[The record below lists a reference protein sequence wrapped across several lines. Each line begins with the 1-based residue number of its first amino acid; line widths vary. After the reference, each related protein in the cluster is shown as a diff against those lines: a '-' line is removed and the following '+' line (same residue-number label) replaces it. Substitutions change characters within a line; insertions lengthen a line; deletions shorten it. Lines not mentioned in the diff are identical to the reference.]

1 MESIQPRYETLQRTE
16 SFSDKNGIILVL
28 AVLLALSLVGINVLD
43 LASNLIKAVTS
54 IVGPLVAQLLAAIGY
69 TTGTVINKTAD
80 VVSDTAKSGIDIAE
94 GTVQDVG
101 NLMISA
107 SASGV
112 DSGTKKNLDMAINSS
127 KRPGSHPDPDSTENP
142 IQNPISSKKGAWCLV
157 GEYKNKRGCV
167 EVSNANKCM
176 SEQVFPTQKMCLN
189 PTKGA

>member
-1 MESIQPRYETLQRTE
+1 METIQPRYETLPRTE
-16 SFSDKNGIILVL
+16 SFSDKNYIILVL
-28 AVLLALSLVGINVLD
+28 VGLLVLSFIGINVLD
-43 LASNLIKAVTS
+43 VASNVIKTVIA
-54 IVGPLVAQLLAAIGY
+54 ILGPLVARVLAAIGY

-107 SASGV
+107 SAGGV
-112 DSGTKKNLDMAINSS
+112 DSGTKKNLDLAINSS
-127 KRPGSHPDPDSTENP
+127 KRPGSQPDPDSTENP

-167 EVSNANKCM
+167 EVSHANKCM
-176 SEQVFPTQKMCLN
+176 SEQVFPSQKMCLN
-189 PTKGA
+189 PTQSA

>member
-1 MESIQPRYETLQRTE
+1 MESIQPRYETLPRTE
-16 SFSDKNGIILVL
+16 SFSDKNYIILVL
-28 AVLLALSLVGINVLD
+28 TGIIVLSFLGINVLD
-43 LASNLIKAVTS
+43 IASNVIKAVIS
-54 IVGPLVAQLLAAIGY
+54 ILGPLVSHLLSTIGY

-107 SASGV
+107 SARGI
-112 DSGTKKNLDMAINSS
+112 DSGTKKNLDVVINNS
-127 KRPGSHPDPDSTENP
+127 KHRKTDPNPDSTENP
-142 IQNPISSKKGAWCLV
+142 IQNPIASKKGAWCLV

-167 EVSNANKCM
+167 EVSNASKCM

-189 PTKGA
+189 PAQGA

>member
-1 MESIQPRYETLQRTE
+1 METIQPRYETLSRTE
-16 SFSDKNGIILVL
+16 SFSDKNYIILVL
-28 AVLLALSLVGINVLD
+28 VGLLVLSFVGINVLD
-43 LASNLIKAVTS
+43 VASNVIKAV
-54 IVGPLVAQLLAAIGY
+54 IAILGPLVARILAAIGY

-167 EVSNANKCM
+167 EVSNASKCM

>member
-1 MESIQPRYETLQRTE
+1 METIQPRYETLQRTE
-16 SFSDKNGIILVL
+16 SFSDKNYIILVL
-28 AVLLALSLVGINVLD
+28 VGLLLLSFVGINVLD
-43 LASNLIKAVTS
+43 VASNLIKALTS
-54 IVGPLVAQLLAAIGY
+54 IIGPLVSQLLSAIGY

-101 NLMISA
+101 NLIISA
-107 SASGV
+107 SSG
-112 DSGTKKNLDMAINSS
+112 GGMKTNLDASINSS
-127 KRPGSHPDPDSTENP
+127 KRSKTDHAPDSTENP
-142 IQNPISSKKGAWCLV
+142 IQNPIASKKGTWCLV

-189 PTKGA
+189 PAQGA

>member
-16 SFSDKNGIILVL
+16 SFSDKNYIILVL
-28 AVLLALSLVGINVLD
+28 TGLLVLSFVGINVLD

-54 IVGPLVAQLLAAIGY
+54 IVGPLVAQLLAVIGY

-80 VVSDTAKSGIDIAE
+80 VASDTAKTGIDIAE

-101 NLMISA
+101 NLLISA
-107 SASGV
+107 SA
-112 DSGTKKNLDMAINSS
+112 GTNKPLDIAINRS
-127 KRPGSHPDPDSTENP
+127 KHAKPDPVPDSTENP
-142 IQNPISSKKGAWCLV
+142 IQNPIARKKGAWCLV

-176 SEQVFPTQKMCLN
+176 SQQVFPTQNMCLN
-189 PTKGA
+189 PAQGG